1 MFEAPS
7 QNMLSEGVDFIDRN
21 ITADRIVYVHCK
33 AGRSRSATL
42 VSCYL
47 MKVNLILD
55 ASSIQD
61 ALLILP
67 NTFFYSIMQK
77 YNWTPEEAV
86 NHLKAIRSH
95 VILTEGKMEALKL
108 FYQNSVLKNVS

>member
-47 MKVNLILD
+47 MKVDLILVLRRYGFYLIFC
-55 ASSIQD
+55 ST
-61 ALLILP
+61 LLI
-67 NTFFYSIMQK
+67 QK

-86 NHLKAIRSH
+86 SHLKAIRSH